1 VRLQRPAASDFLA
14 AVYSDLGEDGMQ
26 ILVKS
31 HVTPW
36 ASKDHDR
43 FLNRSSFREMDKFR
57 IERANS
63 ERTDMFRLQNLD
75 VITEQSFVFARLIM
89 C

>member
-1 VRLQRPAASDFLA
+1 
-14 AVYSDLGEDGMQ
+14 
-26 ILVKS
+26 
-31 HVTPW
+31 
-36 ASKDHDR
+36 
-43 FLNRSSFREMDKFR
+43 MDKFR
-57 IERANS
+57 IKRANS